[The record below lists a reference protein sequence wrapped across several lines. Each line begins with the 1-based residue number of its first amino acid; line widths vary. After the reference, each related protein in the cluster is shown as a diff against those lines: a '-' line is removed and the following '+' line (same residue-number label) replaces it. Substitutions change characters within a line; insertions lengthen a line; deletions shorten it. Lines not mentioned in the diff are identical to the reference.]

1 MKVTLSKAAA
11 AASSVLVLVACAP
24 LFAQASA
31 SPQAADP
38 QSRGITD
45 TIKDNAKTVGA
56 DIKKGA
62 QQVADKSRQ
71 VGHAVA
77 DGTRKA
83 GATIGSE
90 SKKAG
95 KAVQQSAQSV
105 GHSVKEGT
113 GKAKAAISG
122 SKSGE
127 HSPSTSETAPK
138 S

>member
-1 MKVTLSKAAA
+1 MKVTLSTAAA
-11 AASSVLVLVACAP
+11 ATFTLVLLTCTPVRAQDVAG
-24 LFAQASA
+24 
-31 SPQAADP
+31 PQAADP
-38 QSRGITD
+38 ESRGITD
-45 TIKDNAKTVGA
+45 TIKENAKTVGS

-83 GATIGSE
+83 GATIGTE

-95 KAVQQSAQSV
+95 KAVQQGAQSV
-105 GHSVKEGT
+105 GQSVKEGT
-113 GKAKAAISG
+113 GKAKAAVSG
-122 SKSGE
+122 SKTGE
-127 HSPSTSETAPK
+127 HSPSTSEPSPK

>member
-1 MKVTLSKAAA
+1 MKVTFGKAAA
-11 AASSVLVLVACAP
+11 AATSMLALVTCAP
-24 LFAQASA
+24 LFAQGTRPPAE
-31 SPQAADP
+31 DP
-38 QSRGITD
+38 QSRGVTD

-83 GATIGSE
+83 GATIGTE

-95 KAVQQSAQSV
+95 KAVQHSAQSV
-105 GHSVKEGT
+105 GQSVKEGT

-127 HSPSTSETAPK
+127 HSPSTSETPPK